1 MTGEGINKNEKYMI
15 KQNKRLIGIVLA
27 VVLLLLIPLIAMQFT
42 DEVSWTVLDFVV
54 AAVLLLGTGLTCEL
68 VIRKINKIKYR
79 IAICVVLLAAL
90 ILVWAELAVGIFG
103 TPFSGS

>member
-1 MTGEGINKNEKYMI
+1 MKEIMDKIKTSML
-15 KQNKRLIGIVLA
+15 KQNKRLTGIVLT

-42 DEVSWTVLDFVV
+42 DEVSWTVSDFVV
-54 AAVLLLGTGLTCEL
+54 AAILLLGTGLLCEL

-90 ILVWAELAVGIFG
+90 LLTWAELAVGIFG
-103 TPFSGS
+103 TPFGGH